1 MLLLGAC
8 DEQADRRGF
17 VMAIVEPLPE
27 TVERELRKLAGQNG
41 ETKLAVSTD
50 IDGFGQF
57 GERWLIA
64 TKDTAYVFV
73 NDADKAEL
81 LHEVPLKDIED
92 VNAEFLVGS
101 GVLEVGVGGKVIDL
115 LHYTHSLAKRFSKVA
130 RALEHLSKDE
140 EIPDSDDDDDKR
152 CEKCGRLLP
161 EGSKVCPACVN
172 KAQVLKRLL
181 LLTRPYW
188 RQLGFIAV
196 LMLAAAVIGL
206 IGPYLNKPFWDNLFT
221 LGKKVNFPYV
231 VRVPGQS
238 RPVDIL
244 VTLVLLYAGIWIVS
258 WRISMTQGRRA
269 AWITGR
275 LTLDIRVQLYQ
286 TLQRLSLSYF
296 DKRQVGSIMSR
307 VTQDTS
313 ALNSF
318 MNQMLQYYLVSTLQ
332 IVGAVVMMIVL
343 SPKLM
348 LWALIPS
355 PLIAL
360 LSLRFFGRLKR
371 QWHRYYHMWSR
382 VAAVLHDSL
391 AGIRVIRAFAQ
402 EDQEIDRFNQRV
414 NAVYTADAQ
423 VAAASNTF
431 WPTIGLLNSFS
442 TAIIWMVGGMQ
453 VLRGEISGGTL
464 FAFLQYYGMFTANF
478 QTICRSTDF
487 LSNSLTA
494 TERIF
499 EVLDQE
505 IEIDDVEHPVR
516 MPDMKGDIE
525 FRHVNFGYEPI
536 NPVLK
541 DVCIHIEPGE
551 MIGLVGHSGAGKTTL
566 INVISRFYDVTEGEI
581 LIDGV
586 NVRNIAM
593 NDLRS
598 QIGVV
603 LQDPFLF
610 NGTIIDNI
618 AYAKR
623 DSSREE
629 VIRAAKAANAHE
641 FIMKLPDGYDSQVG
655 ERGGRLSGGERQ
667 RVSIARAILCDP
679 RILILDEAT
688 SSIDTQAE
696 SQIQQALSRL
706 VKNRT
711 TLAIAHRL
719 STLRQANRLIVLE
732 EGKIAEMGTHDE
744 LMEKMGV
751 YRRLVDIQQ
760 ELSKITAVDG

>member
-1 MLLLGAC
+1 
-8 DEQADRRGF
+8 
-17 VMAIVEPLPE
+17 MAIVEPLPE
-27 TVERELRKLAGQNG
+27 IVESELRKTAGKDG

-50 IDGFGQF
+50 IDGSGRF

-64 TKDTAYVFV
+64 TEDTVYVFV
-73 NDADKAEL
+73 RDKEQVQL
-81 LHEVPLKDIED
+81 LHQVPLKDIQT

-101 GVLEVGVGGKVIDL
+101 GVLEIGVGGKVIDL

-140 EIPDSDDDDDKR
+140 EIPEAADDDDKR

-181 LLTRPYW
+181 VLTKPYW
-188 RQLGFIAV
+188 GKLGRNAL
-196 LMLAAAVIGL
+196 LMLTGTSMALVA
-206 IGPYLNKPFWDNLFT
+206 PYLWRPFLDNLAGHGIH
-221 LGKKVNFPYV
+221 LPYTV
-231 VRVPGQS
+231 QIANQPRLSV
-238 RPVDIL
+238 L
-244 VTLVLLYAGIWIVS
+244 VTIVLAYLVIWVVS
-258 WRISMTQGRRA
+258 WRIQMTQGRQA
-269 AWITGR
+269 AWLAGR
-275 LTLDIRVQLYQ
+275 LTLDIRVALYQ
-286 TLQRLSLSYF
+286 ALQRLSLSYF

-313 ALNSF
+313 ALNNF
-318 MNQMLQYYLVSTLQ
+318 MNQLLQYYLASTLQ
-332 IVGAVVMMIVL
+332 IIGALVMMVVL

-360 LSLRFFGRLKR
+360 LSLKFFGRLKR

-402 EDQEIDRFNQRV
+402 EDQEIARFNQRV

-423 VAAASNTF
+423 VAAASAGF
-431 WPTIGLLNSFS
+431 WPTVGLLNNLS
-442 TAIIWMVGGMQ
+442 TAIIWMVGGME
-453 VLRGEISGGTL
+453 VLRGVAHGGITPGTL
-464 FAFLQYYGMFTANF
+464 LAFLQYYAMFTGNF

-505 IEIDDVEHPVR
+505 IEVGDVENPVR
-516 MPDMKGDIE
+516 MPEMKGEIE

-566 INVISRFYDVTEGEI
+566 INVISRFYDVTDGEI

-586 NVRNIAM
+586 DVRKIAM

-641 FIMKLPDGYDSQVG
+641 FVMKLPDGYDSQVG

-667 RVSIARAILCDP
+667 RISIARAILCDP

-696 SQIQQALSRL
+696 SQIQQALARL
-706 VKNRT
+706 VKDRT

-732 EGKIAEMGTHDE
+732 EGRIAEMGTHDE

>member
-1 MLLLGAC
+1 
-8 DEQADRRGF
+8 
-17 VMAIVEPLPE
+17 MAIVEPLPE
-27 TVERELRKLAGQNG
+27 TVQTELHRVAGQDG

-50 IDGFGQF
+50 IDGSGKF

-64 TKDTAYVFV
+64 TKDTAYVFL
-73 NDADKAEL
+73 NDEGKAEL
-81 LHEVPLKDIED
+81 LHQVPLKDIHE

-101 GVLEVGVGGKVIDL
+101 GVLEVGVNGKVIDL
-115 LHYTHSLAKRFSKVA
+115 LHYTHTYASRFSKVA
-130 RALEHLSKDE
+130 RALEHLSKEE
-140 EIPDSDDDDDKR
+140 EIPPAKDDENRR
-152 CEKCGRLLP
+152 CESCGRFLP
-161 EGSKVCPACVN
+161 EGTKVCPACIN
-172 KAQVLKRLL
+172 KAEVLKRLL

-188 RQLGFIAV
+188 GQLGGIALLMV
-196 LMLAAAVIGL
+196 LATGIS
-206 IGPYLNKPFWDNLFT
+206 IIIPYLNKPFWDNLF
-221 LGKKVNFPYV
+221 GRHVRFPYIV
-231 VRVPGQS
+231 AVPGQS
-238 RPVDIL
+238 RSVSLLI
-244 VTLVLLYAGIWIVS
+244 TIVLTYFGIWLIS
-258 WRISMTQGRRA
+258 WRMAMTQGRRA
-269 AWITGR
+269 AWISGR

-313 ALNSF
+313 ALNNF
-318 MNQMLQYYLVSTLQ
+318 MNQLLQYYVVSTLQ
-332 IVGAVVMMIVL
+332 IISSVVMMAVL

-360 LSLRFFGRLKR
+360 LSMKFFNRLKR
-371 QWHRYYHMWSR
+371 QYHRYWHMWSR
-382 VAAVLHDSL
+382 IGAVLHDAL
-391 AGIRVIRAFAQ
+391 AGIRVIRAFAR
-402 EDQEIDRFNQRV
+402 EDQEIVRFNQRV
-414 NAVYTADAQ
+414 NAFYTADAQ
-423 VAAASNTF
+423 VAAASATF
-431 WPTIGLLNSFS
+431 WPTMGLLNNLS
-442 TAIIWMVGGMQ
+442 TAIIWLVGGIF
-453 VLRGEISGGTL
+453 VLRDHSSPGTL
-464 FAFLQYYGMFTANF
+464 MAFLGFNAMFAGNF

-505 IEIDDVEHPVR
+505 IEVADVSDPVR
-516 MPDMKGDIE
+516 MPDMKGEIE
-525 FRHVNFGYEPI
+525 FRNVNFGYEPI

-541 DVCIHIEPGE
+541 DISVHIQPGE
-551 MIGLVGHSGAGKTTL
+551 MIGLVGHSGAGKTTFINL
-566 INVISRFYDVTEGEI
+566 ICRFYDVSEGEI

-586 NVRNIAM
+586 DVRKIAM
-593 NDLRS
+593 NDIRS

-610 NGTIIDNI
+610 NGTIMDNI
-618 AYAKR
+618 AYAR
-623 DSSREE
+623 TDASREE

-679 RILILDEAT
+679 KILILDEAT

-706 VKNRT
+706 VKGRT

-719 STLRQANRLIVLE
+719 STLRQANRLVVLE
-732 EGKIAEMGTHDE
+732 EGRIAEMGSHDE
-744 LMEKMGV
+744 LMEKHGV
-751 YRRLVDIQQ
+751 FRRLVDIQE
-760 ELSKITAVDG
+760 ELSKIKAVDG

>member
-1 MLLLGAC
+1 
-8 DEQADRRGF
+8 
-17 VMAIVEPLPE
+17 MAIVEPLPE
-27 TVERELRKLAGQNG
+27 TVEHELRKLAGQYG

-50 IDGFGQF
+50 IDGCGKF

-64 TKDTAYVFV
+64 TNDTAYVFL
-73 NDADKAEL
+73 NDKNSDKAQL
-81 LHEVPLKDIED
+81 LHQVPLKDIED

-101 GVLEVGVGGKVIDL
+101 GVLEIGVGGKVIDL
-115 LHYTHSLAKRFSKVA
+115 LHYTHSLAKRFTKVA

-140 EIPDSDDDDDKR
+140 EIPESDEDDNRR
-152 CEKCGRLLP
+152 CEKCGRFLL
-161 EGSKVCPACVN
+161 EGTKVCPACIN
-172 KAQVLKRLL
+172 KTEVLKRLL
-181 LLTRPYW
+181 GLTRPYW
-188 RQLGFIAV
+188 RKLAGNAT
-196 LMLAAAVIGL
+196 LMLIATAMGL
-206 IGPYLNKPFWDNLFT
+206 VVPSLWKPFVDNLARHKVHLPFT
-221 LGKKVNFPYV
+221 VPIAGQPRLSALVTIVLAYV
-231 VRVPGQS
+231 V
-238 RPVDIL
+238 
-244 VTLVLLYAGIWIVS
+244 IWILS
-258 WRISMTQGRRA
+258 WRIQMTQGRQA
-269 AWITGR
+269 AWLSGR

-286 TLQRLSLSYF
+286 ALQRLSLSYF

-318 MNQMLQYYLVSTLQ
+318 MNQLLQYYVASALQ
-332 IVGAVVMMIVL
+332 IIGAIVWMVYF

-360 LSLRFFGRLKR
+360 LSLKFFNRLKK

-391 AGIRVIRAFAQ
+391 AGIRVVRAFAQ
-402 EDQEIDRFNQRV
+402 EDQEMVRFNNRV

-423 VAAASNTF
+423 VATASATF
-431 WPTIGLLNSFS
+431 WPSVTLLNSLS
-442 TAIIWMVGGMQ
+442 TAIIWTVGGIQ
-453 VLRGEISGGTL
+453 ALRGDITLGTL
-464 FAFLQYYGMFTANF
+464 LAFLQYYGMFSANF
-478 QTICRSTDF
+478 QTICRSSDF

-505 IEIDDVEHPVR
+505 VEIDDVAEPVR
-516 MPDMKGDIE
+516 MPHMKGDIE

-541 DVCIHIEPGE
+541 DVCVHIEPGE
-551 MIGLVGHSGAGKTTL
+551 MIGLVGHSGAGKTTF

-586 NVRNIAM
+586 DVRNISM

-696 SQIQQALSRL
+696 SQIQQALARL
-706 VKNRT
+706 VKDRT

-732 EGKIAEMGTHDE
+732 DGKIAEMGTHDE

>member
-1 MLLLGAC
+1 
-8 DEQADRRGF
+8 
-17 VMAIVEPLPE
+17 MAIVEPLPE
-27 TVERELRKLAGQNG
+27 NVETELRRIGGQDG

-50 IDGFGQF
+50 IDGFGKF
-57 GERWLIA
+57 GERWLVA
-64 TKDTAYVFV
+64 TSDTAYVFL
-73 NDADKAEL
+73 NDSDKAQL
-81 LHEVPLKDIED
+81 LHQVPLKDIDE

-101 GVLEVGVGGKVIDL
+101 GVLEISVGGKVVDL
-115 LHYTHSLAKRFSKVA
+115 LHYTHTLAKRFTKVA
-130 RALEHLSKDE
+130 RILEHLSKDE
-140 EIPDSDDDDDKR
+140 EIPATDEEDDKR

-172 KAQVLKRLL
+172 KAEVLKRLL
-181 LLTRPYW
+181 VLTRPYW
-188 RQLGFIAV
+188 GKLGRNAL
-196 LMLAAAVIGL
+196 LMLTGTAMALVA
-206 IGPYLNKPFWDNLFT
+206 PYLWRPFLDNLAGQKIHLPYT
-221 LGKKVNFPYV
+221 VNIASQPRLSVLATIVLAY
-231 VRVPGQS
+231 
-238 RPVDIL
+238 L
-244 VTLVLLYAGIWIVS
+244 VIWVLS
-258 WRISMTQGRRA
+258 WRIQMTQGRQA
-269 AWITGR
+269 AWLAGR
-275 LTLDIRVQLYQ
+275 LTLDIRVALYQ
-286 TLQRLSLSYF
+286 ALQRLSLSYF

-313 ALNSF
+313 ALNNF
-318 MNQMLQYYLVSTLQ
+318 MNQLLQYYLASTLQ
-332 IVGAVVMMIVL
+332 IIGAVVMMVFL

-360 LSLRFFGRLKR
+360 LSLKFFGRLKR

-402 EDQEIDRFNQRV
+402 EDQEIARFNQRV

-423 VAAASNTF
+423 VAAASAGF
-431 WPTIGLLNSFS
+431 WPTVGLLNNLS
-442 TAIIWMVGGMQ
+442 TAIIWMVGGIQ
-453 VLRGEISGGTL
+453 VLRGEAHGGITPGTL
-464 FAFLQYYGMFTANF
+464 LAFLQYYAMFTGNF

-505 IEIDDVEHPVR
+505 IEVGDVENPVR
-516 MPDMKGDIE
+516 MPEMKGEIE

-541 DVCIHIEPGE
+541 DICVHIEPGE
-551 MIGLVGHSGAGKTTL
+551 MIGLVGHSGAGKTTF

-586 NVRNIAM
+586 DVRRIAM

-679 RILILDEAT
+679 KILILDEAT

-696 SQIQQALSRL
+696 SQIQQALTRL

-719 STLRQANRLIVLE
+719 STLRQANRLVVLE

>member
-1 MLLLGAC
+1 
-8 DEQADRRGF
+8 
-17 VMAIVEPLPE
+17 MAIVEPLPE
-27 TVERELRKLAGQNG
+27 IVESELRKTAGDNG

-50 IDGFGQF
+50 IGGSGKF

-64 TKDTAYVFV
+64 TEDTVYVFV
-73 NDADKAEL
+73 CDKDQVKL
-81 LHEVPLKDIED
+81 LHQVPLKDIQT

-101 GVLEVGVGGKVIDL
+101 GVLEVGVNGKTVDL
-115 LHYTHSLAKRFSKVA
+115 LHYTHSLAKRFTKVA
-130 RALEHLSKDE
+130 RALEHLSRNE
-140 EIPDSDDDDDKR
+140 EIPATNDEEDRR
-152 CEKCGRLLP
+152 CEKCGRFLP
-161 EGSKVCPACVN
+161 EGTKVCPACIN
-172 KAQVLKRLL
+172 KAEVLKRLL

-188 RQLGFIAV
+188 KKLGGNAI
-196 LMLAAAVIGL
+196 LMLIGTAIGL
-206 IGPYLNKPFWDNLFT
+206 AVQSLWKPFVDNLGPHHVH
-221 LGKKVNFPYV
+221 LRANLHLA
-231 VRVPGQS
+231 GQPRLS
-238 RPVDIL
+238 NLLTI
-244 VTLVLLYAGIWIVS
+244 VLAYIVMWVLS
-258 WRISMTQGRRA
+258 WRIQMTQGRQA
-269 AWITGR
+269 AWLAGR

-296 DKRQVGSIMSR
+296 DKRQVGSVMSR

-313 ALNSF
+313 ALNNF
-318 MNQMLQYYLVSTLQ
+318 MNQLLQYYLASTLQ
-332 IVGAVVMMIVL
+332 ILGAIGWMVYF

-355 PLIAL
+355 PIIAL
-360 LSLRFFGRLKR
+360 LSLKFFNRLKK
-371 QWHRYYHMWSR
+371 QWHRYWHMWSR
-382 VAAVLHDSL
+382 VGAVLHDSL
-391 AGIRVIRAFAQ
+391 AGIRVVRAFAQ
-402 EDQEIDRFNQRV
+402 EDQEIVRFNKRV

-423 VAAASNTF
+423 VATASATF
-431 WPTIGLLNSFS
+431 WPSVTLLNSLS
-442 TAIIWMVGGMQ
+442 AAIIWTVGGMQ
-453 VLRGEISGGTL
+453 VLHGQITLGTL
-464 FAFLQYYGMFTANF
+464 LAFLGFYGTFSANF
-478 QTICRSTDF
+478 QTICRSSDF

-505 IEIDDVEHPVR
+505 VEIDDVDQPVR
-516 MPDMKGDIE
+516 MPHMKGEIE
-525 FRHVNFGYEPI
+525 FRNVNFGYEAI

-541 DVCIHIEPGE
+541 DINVHIEPGE
-551 MIGLVGHSGAGKTTL
+551 MIGLVGHSGAGKTTF
-566 INVISRFYDVTEGEI
+566 INVISRFYDVSEGQI

-586 NVRNIAM
+586 DVRKISM

-610 NGTIIDNI
+610 NGTIMDNV
-618 AYAKR
+618 AYARR
-623 DSSREE
+623 DATREE

-667 RVSIARAILCDP
+667 RISIARAILCDP

-696 SQIQQALSRL
+696 SQIQQALARL
-706 VKNRT
+706 VKDRT

-732 EGKIAEMGTHDE
+732 DGKIAEMGTHDE
-744 LMEKMGV
+744 LTEKMGV

-760 ELSKITAVDG
+760 ELSKIQAVDG

>member
-1 MLLLGAC
+1 
-8 DEQADRRGF
+8 
-17 VMAIVEPLPE
+17 MAIVEPLPE
-27 TVERELRKLAGQNG
+27 TIQAELHKIAGQDG

-50 IDGFGQF
+50 IDGAGKF

-64 TKDTAYVFV
+64 TKDTAYVFL
-73 NDADKAEL
+73 NDKGKAEL
-81 LHEVPLKDIED
+81 LHEVSLKDIEE

-101 GVLEVGVGGKVIDL
+101 GVLEVGVHGKVIDL
-115 LHYTHSLAKRFSKVA
+115 LHYTHTLAGRFTKVA

-140 EIPDSDDDDDKR
+140 EIPRIDEEEDRR
-152 CEKCGRLLP
+152 CETCGRFLR
-161 EGSKVCPACVN
+161 EGTKVCPACLN
-172 KAQVLKRLL
+172 KAEVLKRLL

-188 RQLGFIAV
+188 RRLAGIAV
-196 LMLAAAVIGL
+196 LMVVATGISL
-206 IGPYLNKPFWDNLFT
+206 ISPYLNKPFWDNLF
-221 LGKKVNFPYV
+221 GREVQFPYLL
-231 VRVPGQS
+231 RIHGQPRS
-238 RPVDIL
+238 VDVL
-244 VTLVLLYAGIWIVS
+244 VTIVLTYLGIWILS

-269 AWITGR
+269 AWLGSR

-313 ALNSF
+313 ALNNF
-318 MNQMLQYYLVSTLQ
+318 MNQLLQYYVVSSMQ
-332 IVGAVVMMIVL
+332 IIGSIAMMAVL

-348 LWALIPS
+348 IWVLVPS
-355 PLIAL
+355 PIVAL
-360 LSLRFFGRLKR
+360 MTIKFFGRLKR
-371 QWHRYYHMWSR
+371 QYHRYWHMWSR
-382 VAAVLHDSL
+382 VGSVLHDTL

-402 EDQEIDRFNQRV
+402 EDQEIVRFNQRV
-414 NAVYTADAQ
+414 NAVYNADAQ

-431 WPTIGLLNSFS
+431 WPTIGLLNQVS
-442 TAIIWMVGGMQ
+442 TAIIWLAGGIL
-453 VLRGEISGGTL
+453 VLREHSSPGTL
-464 FAFLQYYGMFTANF
+464 MAFLGFNAMFYSNF

-505 IEIDDVEHPVR
+505 VEIADLPDPVR
-516 MPDMKGDIE
+516 VPDMKGEIE

-541 DVCIHIEPGE
+541 DVSVRIEPGE
-551 MIGLVGHSGAGKTTL
+551 MIGLVGHSGAGKTTFINL
-566 INVISRFYDVTEGEI
+566 ICRFYDVIEGEV

-586 NVRNIAM
+586 DVRQIAM

-618 AYAKR
+618 AYAR
-623 DSSREE
+623 GNASREE

-679 RILILDEAT
+679 KILILDEAT

-696 SQIQQALSRL
+696 SQIQQALARL

-719 STLRQANRLIVLE
+719 STLRQANRLVVLE
-732 EGKIAEMGTHDE
+732 EGRIAEMGSHDE
-744 LMEKMGV
+744 LMEKHGV
-751 YRRLVDIQQ
+751 FRRLVDIQE
-760 ELSKITAVDG
+760 ELSKIKAVDG

>member
-1 MLLLGAC
+1 
-8 DEQADRRGF
+8 
-17 VMAIVEPLPE
+17 MAIVEPLPE
-27 TVERELRKLAGQNG
+27 IVESALRRTAGKNG

-50 IDGFGQF
+50 IDGSGKF

-64 TKDTAYVFV
+64 TGDTLYVFV
-73 NDADKAEL
+73 REDDRANL
-81 LHEVPLKDIED
+81 LHQVPLHDIQT

-101 GVLEVGVGGKVIDL
+101 GVLEVGVDGKTIDL
-115 LHYTHSLAKRFSKVA
+115 LHYTHTFAKRFSKVA
-130 RALEHLSKDE
+130 KALEHMSKDE
-140 EIPDSDDDDDKR
+140 DVPDAEVDDQRR
-152 CEKCGRLLP
+152 CESCGRFLP
-161 EGSKVCPACVN
+161 EGTKVCPACLN

-188 RQLGFIAV
+188 LRLSGVAV
-196 LMLAAAVIGL
+196 LMILSTVIGL
-206 IGPYLNKPFWDNLFT
+206 LGPYLSKPFWNNLSGHT
-221 LGKKVNFPYV
+221 VRFPYILHI
-231 VRVPGQS
+231 PGQS
-238 RPVDIL
+238 KSINTL
-244 VTLVLLYAGIWIVS
+244 VTIVLTYLAVWAIS
-258 WRISMTQGRRA
+258 WAVHMTQGRLS
-269 AWITGR
+269 AWLAGL

-286 TLQRLSLSYF
+286 SLQRLSLSYF

-318 MNQMLQYYLVSTLQ
+318 MNQMLQHYLVSTLQ
-332 IVGAVVMMIVL
+332 IVGSIVFMISL

-355 PLIAL
+355 PVIAL
-360 LSLRFFGRLKR
+360 LSVRFFNRLKKR
-371 QWHRYYHMWSR
+371 WHRYWHMWSR
-382 VAAVLHDSL
+382 VGAVLHDSL
-391 AGIRVIRAFAQ
+391 AGVRVVRAFAQ
-402 EDQEIDRFNQRV
+402 EDQEMERFNKRV

-423 VAAASNTF
+423 VASASATF
-431 WPTIGLLNSFS
+431 WPTIGLMNNIS
-442 TAIIWMVGGMQ
+442 TGIIWLVGGLL
-453 VLRGEISGGTL
+453 VLHEHSDPGTL
-464 FAFLQYYGMFTANF
+464 MAFLGYNAMFSGNF

-505 IEIDDVEHPVR
+505 VEVADIEQPMRI
-516 MPDMKGDIE
+516 PDMRGEIE

-541 DVCIHIEPGE
+541 DVCVHIKPGE
-551 MIGLVGHSGAGKTTL
+551 MIGLVGHSGAGKTTFINL
-566 INVISRFYDVTEGEI
+566 ICRFYDVTEGEI
-581 LIDGV
+581 LVDGV
-586 NVRNIAM
+586 DVRRIAM
-593 NDLRS
+593 RDIRS

-610 NGTIIDNI
+610 NGTIMDNI
-618 AYAKR
+618 AYAR
-623 DSSREE
+623 HNATREE

-641 FIMKLPDGYDSQVG
+641 FIMRLPDGYDHQVG

-688 SSIDTQAE
+688 SSVDTQAE
-696 SQIQQALSRL
+696 SQIQQALARL

-732 EGKIAEMGTHDE
+732 EGRVAEMGTHDE
-744 LMEKMGV
+744 LMEKTGV

-760 ELSKITAVDG
+760 ELSKIRAVDG

>member
-1 MLLLGAC
+1 
-8 DEQADRRGF
+8 
-17 VMAIVEPLPE
+17 MAIVEPLPE
-27 TVERELRKLAGQNG
+27 TVQTELRRVAGQDG

-50 IDGFGQF
+50 IDGFGRF
-57 GERWLIA
+57 GERWLVA
-64 TKDTAYVFV
+64 TDDTAYVFL
-73 NDADKAEL
+73 NDQETDKAQL
-81 LHEVPLKDIED
+81 LHEVPLKDIES

-101 GVLEVGVGGKVIDL
+101 GVLEIGVGGKVVDL
-115 LHYTHSLAKRFSKVA
+115 LHYTHTLAKRFTKVA
-130 RALEHLSKDE
+130 RALEHLSKEE
-140 EIPDSDDDDDKR
+140 EIPDADVDDDRR
-152 CEKCGRLLP
+152 CESCGRFLP
-161 EGSKVCPACVN
+161 EGTKVCPACIN

-188 RQLGFIAV
+188 LRLSGVSA
-196 LMLAAAVIGL
+196 LMILATVIGL
-206 IGPYLNKPFWDNLFT
+206 LGPYLSKPFWNNLS
-221 LGKKVNFPYV
+221 GHSVRFPCV
-231 VRVPGQS
+231 LHIPGQPHNVS
-238 RPVDIL
+238 MLI
-244 VTLVLLYAGIWIVS
+244 TIVLTYLGVWLVS
-258 WRISMTQGRRA
+258 WGISMSQGRLSSWLA
-269 AWITGR
+269 GL

-286 TLQRLSLSYF
+286 SLQRLSLSYF

-318 MNQMLQYYLVSTLQ
+318 MNQVLQYYLVSTLQ
-332 IVGAVVMMIVL
+332 MIGAILFMISL

-355 PLIAL
+355 PIIAL
-360 LSLRFFGRLKR
+360 LSVKFFTRLKK
-371 QWHRYYHMWSR
+371 QWHRYWHMWSR
-382 VAAVLHDSL
+382 VGAVLHDSL
-391 AGIRVIRAFAQ
+391 AGVRVVRAFAQ
-402 EDQEIDRFNQRV
+402 EDQEMDRFNKRV

-423 VAAASNTF
+423 VASASATF
-431 WPTIGLLNSFS
+431 WPTIGLMNNIS
-442 TAIIWMVGGMQ
+442 TGIIWLVGGIL
-453 VLRGEISGGTL
+453 VLHRHSDPGTL
-464 FAFLQYYGMFTANF
+464 MAFLGYNAMFSGNF

-505 IEIDDVEHPVR
+505 IEVGDVEKPVR
-516 MPDMKGDIE
+516 MPSMKGEIE
-525 FRHVNFGYEPI
+525 FRNVNFGYEAI

-541 DVCIHIEPGE
+541 DVNIHIKPGE
-551 MIGLVGHSGAGKTTL
+551 MIGLVGHSGAGKTTFINL
-566 INVISRFYDVTEGEI
+566 ICRFYDVTEGEI
-581 LIDGV
+581 LIDGTD
-586 NVRNIAM
+586 VRKISM
-593 NDLRS
+593 RDIRS

-610 NGTIIDNI
+610 NGTIMDNI
-618 AYAKR
+618 SYAKR
-623 DSSREE
+623 DASRED

-696 SQIQQALSRL
+696 SQIQQALARL
-706 VKNRT
+706 VKDRT

-719 STLRQANRLIVLE
+719 STLRQANRLVVLE
-732 EGKIAEMGTHDE
+732 DGKIAEMGTHDE
-744 LMEKMGV
+744 LMEKTGV

>member
-1 MLLLGAC
+1 
-8 DEQADRRGF
+8 
-17 VMAIVEPLPE
+17 MAIVEPLPE
-27 TVERELRKLAGQNG
+27 TVENALRKLAGGNG
-41 ETKLAVSTD
+41 EPKLAVSTD
-50 IDGFGQF
+50 IDGSGKF

-64 TKDTAYVFV
+64 TDDKAYVFL
-73 NDADKAEL
+73 NDQGNAQL
-81 LHEVPLKDIED
+81 LHEVPLRDIEN

-101 GVLEVGVGGKVIDL
+101 GVLEVGVGGKVVDL
-115 LHYTHSLAKRFSKVA
+115 LHYTHSLAARFTKVA

-140 EIPDSDDDDDKR
+140 EIPEGDDDDDKR

-161 EGSKVCPACVN
+161 DGSKVCPACVN
-172 KAQVLKRLL
+172 KAEVLKRLL

-188 RQLGFIAV
+188 RQLGFISV
-196 LMLAAAVIGL
+196 LMVASAVIGL
-206 IGPYLNKPFWDNLFT
+206 VGPYLNKPFWDNLFSA
-221 LGKKVNFPYV
+221 GKKAHFPFV
-231 VRVPGQS
+231 IHFPGQQYA
-238 RPVDIL
+238 VNALI
-244 VTLVLLYAGIWIVS
+244 TIVLLYVGIWVVS
-258 WRISMTQGRRA
+258 WRISMTQGRRT

-313 ALNSF
+313 ALNNF
-318 MNQMLQYYLVSTLQ
+318 MNQLLQYYLVSTLQ
-332 IVGAVVMMIVL
+332 IVGAVVMMFVL

-348 LWALIPS
+348 LWALAPS

-360 LSLRFFGRLKR
+360 LSLKFFTRLKK
-371 QWHRYYHMWSR
+371 QWHRYWHMWSR
-382 VAAVLHDSL
+382 VGAVLHDSL

-402 EDQEIDRFNQRV
+402 EDQEIIRFNQRV

-431 WPTIGLLNSFS
+431 WPTIGLLNNLS
-442 TAIIWMVGGMQ
+442 TAIIWMMGGLQ
-453 VLRGEISGGTL
+453 VLSGEISGGTL
-464 FAFLQYYGMFTANF
+464 FAFLQYYGLFSGNF

-505 IEIDDVEHPVR
+505 IEVGDVAVPVR
-516 MPDMKGDIE
+516 MPHMRGEIE
-525 FRHVNFGYEPI
+525 FRHVNFGYEAI

-541 DVCIHIEPGE
+541 DVCVHIAPGE
-551 MIGLVGHSGAGKTTL
+551 MIGLVGHSGAGKTTF

-586 NVRNIAM
+586 NVRKLSM

-610 NGTIIDNI
+610 NGTIMDNI

-623 DSSREE
+623 DADREA

-696 SQIQQALSRL
+696 SQIQQALARL
-706 VKNRT
+706 VKDRT

-732 EGKIAEMGTHDE
+732 DGKIAEMGTHDE

>member
-1 MLLLGAC
+1 
-8 DEQADRRGF
+8 
-17 VMAIVEPLPE
+17 MAIVEPLPDS
-27 TVERELRKLAGQNG
+27 VKRELGKLAGQNG

-50 IDGFGQF
+50 IDGSGKF

-64 TKDTAYVFV
+64 NGDTLYVFL
-73 NDADKAEL
+73 NDNGKAEI
-81 LHEVPLKDIED
+81 LHQLPLHAIEN

-101 GVLEVGVGGKVIDL
+101 GVLEVGVGGKVVDL
-115 LHYTHSLAKRFSKVA
+115 LHYTHTYAARFGKVA
-130 RALEHLSKDE
+130 RALEHLSKNEVIPPTEDE
-140 EIPDSDDDDDKR
+140 ANRR
-152 CEKCGRLLP
+152 CENCGRFLP
-161 EGSKVCPACVN
+161 EGTKVCPACLN
-172 KAQVLKRLL
+172 KTAVMKRLL
-181 LLTRPYW
+181 GLTKPYW
-188 RQLGFIAV
+188 GKLTGNAILMLLGTAMGLAAPWLWKPFVDNFGPKHVHLPVSLNIPGQPRLSALITIVLAYV
-196 LMLAAAVIGL
+196 LMWVI
-206 IGPYLNKPFWDNLFT
+206 
-221 LGKKVNFPYV
+221 
-231 VRVPGQS
+231 
-238 RPVDIL
+238 
-244 VTLVLLYAGIWIVS
+244 S
-258 WRISMTQGRRA
+258 WRMQMIQGRQA
-269 AWITGR
+269 AWLSGR
-275 LTLDIRVQLYQ
+275 LTLDIRVALYQ
-286 TLQRLSLSYF
+286 ALQRLSLSYF

-307 VTQDTS
+307 ITQDTS

-318 MNQMLQYYLVSTLQ
+318 MNQLLSYYLASTIQ
-332 IVGAVVMMIVL
+332 IVGGITLMLFL

-360 LSLRFFGRLKR
+360 LSVKFFTRLKR
-371 QWHRYYHMWSR
+371 QWHKYWHTWSR
-382 VAAVLHDSL
+382 VGAVLHDAL
-391 AGIRVIRAFAQ
+391 AGIRVIRAFAR
-402 EDQEIDRFNQRV
+402 EEQEIERFNQRV
-414 NAVYTADAQ
+414 NAVYTADTQ
-423 VAAASNTF
+423 VAAASATF
-431 WPTIGLLNSFS
+431 WPSITLLNSLS
-442 TAIIWMVGGMQ
+442 TAIIWTIGGIQ
-453 VLRGEISGGTL
+453 VLHGNITLGTL
-464 FAFLQYYGMFTANF
+464 LTFLQYYAMFSGNF
-478 QTICRSTDF
+478 QTICRSSDF

-505 IEIDDVEHPVR
+505 VEVADVAKPKR

-541 DVCIHIEPGE
+541 DICLHIKPGE
-551 MIGLVGHSGAGKTTL
+551 MVGLVGHSGAGKTTL
-566 INVISRFYDVTEGEI
+566 INLICRFYDVSDGAI
-581 LIDGV
+581 LIDGED
-586 NVRNIAM
+586 VRDIAM
-593 NDLRS
+593 QDLRS

-618 AYAKR
+618 AYSRTDA
-623 DSSREE
+623 SREE

-679 RILILDEAT
+679 KILILDEAT

-732 EGKIAEMGTHDE
+732 DGKIAEIGTHDE

-751 YRRLVDIQQ
+751 YRRLVDIQR
-760 ELSKITAVDG
+760 ELSEITAVNG

>member
-1 MLLLGAC
+1 
-8 DEQADRRGF
+8 
-17 VMAIVEPLPE
+17 MAIVEPLPQS
-27 TVERELRKLAGQNG
+27 VEHELRKLAGQYG

-50 IDGFGQF
+50 IDGCGKF

-64 TKDTAYVFV
+64 TKDTAYVFL
-73 NDADKAEL
+73 NDKDNVQL

-115 LHYTHSLAKRFSKVA
+115 LHYTHSLAKRYTKVA

-140 EIPDSDDDDDKR
+140 EIPDADTDDDKR
-152 CEKCGRLLP
+152 CDKCGRLLP
-161 EGSKVCPACVN
+161 DGSKVCPACVN
-172 KAQVLKRLL
+172 KAEVLKRLL
-181 LLTRPYW
+181 FLTRPYW
-188 RQLGFIAV
+188 RQLSFIAV
-196 LMLAAAVIGL
+196 LMVAAAVIGL
-206 IGPYLNKPFWDNLFT
+206 VGPYLNKPFWDNLFSA
-221 LGKKVNFPYV
+221 GKIAHFPYV
-231 VRVPGQS
+231 IPFPGQNHA
-238 RPVDIL
+238 VNTLITIVL
-244 VTLVLLYAGIWIVS
+244 VYIGIWLLS
-258 WRISMTQGRRA
+258 WRISMTQGRSA

-313 ALNSF
+313 ALNNF
-318 MNQMLQYYLVSTLQ
+318 MNQLLQYYLVSTLQ
-332 IVGAVVMMIVL
+332 IVGAVIMMFVL

-348 LWALIPS
+348 LWALLPS

-360 LSLRFFGRLKR
+360 LSLKFFGRLKK

-382 VAAVLHDSL
+382 VGAVLHDSL

-402 EDQEIDRFNQRV
+402 EDQEIVRFNQRV

-423 VAAASNTF
+423 VATASNTF
-431 WPTIGLLNSFS
+431 WPTIGLLNNLS
-442 TAIIWMVGGMQ
+442 TAIIWMVGGLQ
-453 VLRGEISGGTL
+453 VLSGEISGGTL
-464 FAFLQYYGMFTANF
+464 FAFLQYYGLFSGNF

-505 IEIDDVEHPVR
+505 IEVGDVSEPVR
-516 MPDMKGDIE
+516 MPHMKGEIE

-541 DVCIHIEPGE
+541 DISVHIEPGE
-551 MIGLVGHSGAGKTTL
+551 MIGLVGHSGAGKTTF
-566 INVISRFYDVTEGEI
+566 INVISRFYDVTEGQI

-586 NVRNIAM
+586 DVRNISM

-610 NGTIIDNI
+610 NGTIMDNI

-696 SQIQQALSRL
+696 SQIQQALARL
-706 VKNRT
+706 VKDRT

-732 EGKIAEMGTHDE
+732 DGKIAEMGTHDE

>member
-1 MLLLGAC
+1 
-8 DEQADRRGF
+8 
-17 VMAIVEPLPE
+17 MAIVEPLPE
-27 TVERELRKLAGQNG
+27 PVDNELHKLAGQSP
-41 ETKLAVSTD
+41 ELKLAVSTD
-50 IDGFGQF
+50 IDGNGHF

-64 TKDTAYVFV
+64 TGDTVYVFL
-73 NDADKAEL
+73 NDQGQAKL
-81 LHEVPLKDIED
+81 LHEVPVKEIES

-101 GVLEVGVGGKVIDL
+101 GVLEVEVGGKIVDL
-115 LHYTHSLAKRFSKVA
+115 LHYTQTYATRFSKVA
-130 RALEHLSKDE
+130 RALEHLSRGE
-140 EIPDSDDDDDKR
+140 AIPETDTEDNRR
-152 CEKCGRLLP
+152 CEHCGRLLP
-161 EGSKVCPACVN
+161 EGTKVCPACVN
-172 KAQVLKRLL
+172 KAEVLKRLL
-181 LLTRPYW
+181 QMTRPYW
-188 RQLGFIAV
+188 KQLAFIAFLMIATAV
-196 LMLAAAVIGL
+196 LGL
-206 IGPYLNKPFWDNLFT
+206 VGPYLNKPFWDNLFSR
-221 LGKKVNFPYV
+221 GKNAHFPFV
-231 VRVPGQS
+231 IPVPGQHHA
-238 RPVDIL
+238 VDIL
-244 VTLVLLYAGIWIVS
+244 VTIVLLYVGIWILS
-258 WRISMTQGRRA
+258 WRISMTQGRRT

-313 ALNSF
+313 ALNNF
-318 MNQMLQYYLVSTLQ
+318 MNQLLQYYLVSTLQ
-332 IVGAVVMMIVL
+332 IIGAIAMMIYL

-348 LWALIPS
+348 LWALLPS
-355 PLIAL
+355 PLIAI
-360 LSLRFFGRLKR
+360 LSLRFFNRLKK
-371 QWHRYYHMWSR
+371 QWHKYWHMWSR
-382 VAAVLHDSL
+382 VGAVLHDSL

-402 EDQEIDRFNQRV
+402 EDQEIVRFNQRV
-414 NAVYTADAQ
+414 NAVYTADAR

-431 WPTIGLLNSFS
+431 WPTIGLLNNLS
-442 TAIIWMVGGMQ
+442 TAIIWMVGGVE
-453 VLRGEISGGTL
+453 VLRGQISGGTL
-464 FAFLQYYGMFTANF
+464 FAFLQYYALFSGNF

-505 IEIDDVEHPVR
+505 IEVGDVPHPVR
-516 MPDMKGDIE
+516 MPAIKGDIE
-525 FRHVNFGYEPI
+525 FKHVDFGYEAI

-541 DVCIHIEPGE
+541 DVSVHIEAGE
-551 MIGLVGHSGAGKTTL
+551 MIGLVGHSGAGKTTF
-566 INVISRFYDVTEGEI
+566 INVISRFYDVTNGQI
-581 LIDGV
+581 FIDGV
-586 NVRNIAM
+586 DVREISLK
-593 NDLRS
+593 DLRS

-610 NGTIIDNI
+610 NGTIWENI
-618 AYAKR
+618 AYARR
-623 DSSREE
+623 DATREE

-641 FIMKLPDGYDSQVG
+641 FIMRLPDGYDSQVG

-696 SQIQQALSRL
+696 SQIQQALGRL
-706 VKNRT
+706 VKGRT
-711 TLAIAHRL
+711 TIAIAHRL
-719 STLRQANRLIVLE
+719 STLRQANRLVVLE
-732 EGKIAEMGTHDE
+732 EGRIAEMGTHDE

>member
-1 MLLLGAC
+1 
-8 DEQADRRGF
+8 
-17 VMAIVEPLPE
+17 MAIVEPLPE
-27 TVERELRKLAGQNG
+27 NVEQELRKLTGWNG
-41 ETKLAVSTD
+41 EAKLAVSTD
-50 IDGFGQF
+50 IDGSEKF

-64 TKDTAYVFV
+64 TDDTAYVFL
-73 NDADKAEL
+73 NDDGKARL
-81 LHEVPLKDIED
+81 LHEVPLSAIEN

-101 GVLEVGVGGKVIDL
+101 GVLEVGVGGKVVDL
-115 LHYTHSLAKRFSKVA
+115 LHYTHTYAARFSRVA
-130 RALEHLSKDE
+130 RALEHLSRNE
-140 EIPDSDDDDDKR
+140 EIPPTEDEFNRR
-152 CEKCGRLLP
+152 CENCGRFLP
-161 EGSKVCPACVN
+161 EGTKVCPACLN
-172 KAQVLKRLL
+172 KTAVMRRLL
-181 LLTRPYW
+181 GLTKPYW
-188 RQLGFIAV
+188 TKLAGNGLLMLLGTALGLVAPSLWKPFVDNLGEKGVHLPFMLPLSGTPKVNALFTIVLAYV
-196 LMLAAAVIGL
+196 LMWL
-206 IGPYLNKPFWDNLFT
+206 
-221 LGKKVNFPYV
+221 
-231 VRVPGQS
+231 
-238 RPVDIL
+238 
-244 VTLVLLYAGIWIVS
+244 VS
-258 WRISMTQGRRA
+258 WRIQMTQGRQA
-269 AWITGR
+269 AWLSGR
-275 LTLDIRVQLYQ
+275 LTLDIRVALYQ
-286 TLQRLSLSYF
+286 ALQRLSLSYF

-318 MNQMLQYYLVSTLQ
+318 MNQLLSYYLASTLQ
-332 IVGAVVMMIVL
+332 IMGAIAWMVFL

-360 LSLRFFGRLKR
+360 LSIKFFNRLKR
-371 QWHRYYHMWSR
+371 QWHRYWHMWSR
-382 VAAVLHDSL
+382 VGAVLHDAL
-391 AGIRVIRAFAQ
+391 AGIRVIRAFAR
-402 EDQEIDRFNQRV
+402 EDQEMERFNQRV
-414 NAVYTADAQ
+414 NAVYAADAQ
-423 VAAASNTF
+423 LATASATF
-431 WPTIGLLNSFS
+431 WPSISLLNSLS
-442 TAIIWMVGGMQ
+442 TAIIWTAGGLQ
-453 VLRGEISGGTL
+453 VLNGNITLGTL
-464 FAFLQYYGMFTANF
+464 LAFLQYYAMFSGNF
-478 QTICRSTDF
+478 QTICRSSDF

-505 IEIDDVEHPVR
+505 VEVADVAEPNN
-516 MPDMKGDIE
+516 MPDMKGEIE
-525 FRHVNFGYEPI
+525 FRNVNFGYEPI

-541 DVCIHIEPGE
+541 DVSLRIAPGE

-566 INVISRFYDVTEGEI
+566 INLICRFYDVIDGEI

-586 NVRNIAM
+586 DVRNIAM
-593 NDLRS
+593 RDLRS

-610 NGTIIDNI
+610 NGTIRDNI
-618 AYAKR
+618 AYSRMDA
-623 DSSREE
+623 SRED

-732 EGKIAEMGTHDE
+732 DGKIAEIGSHDE
-744 LMEKMGV
+744 LMGKMGV

-760 ELSKITAVDG
+760 ELSKIKAVNG

>member
-1 MLLLGAC
+1 
-8 DEQADRRGF
+8 
-17 VMAIVEPLPE
+17 MAIVEPLPE
-27 TVERELRKLAGQNG
+27 TVQAELRRVAGQDG

-50 IDGFGQF
+50 IDGSGKF

-64 TKDTAYVFV
+64 TKDTAYVFL
-73 NDADKAEL
+73 NDKGRAEL
-81 LHEVPLKDIED
+81 LHEVPLKDIEE

-115 LHYTHSLAKRFSKVA
+115 LHYTHTLAGRFTKVA

-140 EIPDSDDDDDKR
+140 EIPAIDEEEDRR
-152 CEKCGRLLP
+152 CPTCGRFLR
-161 EGSKVCPACVN
+161 EGSKVCPACLN
-172 KAQVLKRLL
+172 KAEVLKRLL

-188 RQLGFIAV
+188 RRLAGIAL
-196 LMLAAAVIGL
+196 LMILATGTSTVVQ
-206 IGPYLNKPFWDNLFT
+206 YLSKPFWNNLS
-221 LGKKVNFPYV
+221 GRAVHFPYLL
-231 VRVPGQS
+231 RLPGQS
-238 RPVDIL
+238 RSVDL
-244 VTLVLLYAGIWIVS
+244 VITIVLTYLGIYLVS

-269 AWITGR
+269 AWISGR

-313 ALNSF
+313 ALNNF
-318 MNQMLQYYLVSTLQ
+318 MNQLLQYYVVSTLQ
-332 IVGAVVMMIVL
+332 MISAIVMMAVL

-360 LSLRFFGRLKR
+360 LSIKFFNRLKR
-371 QWHRYYHMWSR
+371 QYHKYWHMWSR
-382 VAAVLHDSL
+382 VGAVLHDAL
-391 AGIRVIRAFAQ
+391 AGIRVIRAFAR
-402 EDQEIDRFNQRV
+402 EDEEIVRFTQRV
-414 NAVYTADAQ
+414 SAVYTADAQ
-423 VAAASNTF
+423 VAAASATF
-431 WPTIGLLNSFS
+431 WPTMGLLNNLS
-442 TAIIWMVGGMQ
+442 TAIIWLVGGVF
-453 VLRGEISGGTL
+453 VLRDHSDPGTL
-464 FAFLQYYGMFTANF
+464 MAFLGFSMMFSGNF

-505 IEIDDVEHPVR
+505 VEVADLPEPVR
-516 MPDMKGDIE
+516 MPDMKGDVE
-525 FRHVNFGYEPI
+525 FRNVNFGYEPI

-541 DVCIHIEPGE
+541 DVSVHIEPGE
-551 MIGLVGHSGAGKTTL
+551 MIGLVGHSGAGKTTFINL
-566 INVISRFYDVTEGEI
+566 ICRFYDVIEGEV

-586 NVRNIAM
+586 DVRKIAM

-610 NGTIIDNI
+610 NGTIMDNI
-618 AYAKR
+618 AYAR
-623 DSSREE
+623 TDATREE
-629 VIRAAKAANAHE
+629 VIRAAKAGNAHE

-679 RILILDEAT
+679 KILILDEAT

-696 SQIQQALSRL
+696 SQIQQALARL

-732 EGKIAEMGTHDE
+732 EGRIAEMGSHDE
-744 LMEKMGV
+744 LMEKHGV
-751 YRRLVDIQQ
+751 FRRLVDIQE
-760 ELSKITAVDG
+760 ELSKIKAVDG

>member
-1 MLLLGAC
+1 
-8 DEQADRRGF
+8 
-17 VMAIVEPLPE
+17 MAIVEPLPE
-27 TVERELRKLAGQNG
+27 TVQAELRRAAGQDG

-50 IDGFGQF
+50 IDGAGKF

-64 TKDTAYVFV
+64 TKDTAYVFL
-73 NDADKAEL
+73 NDKGKAEL
-81 LHEVPLKDIED
+81 LHEVPLKDIEE

-115 LHYTHSLAKRFSKVA
+115 LHYTHSLASRFTKVA

-140 EIPDSDDDDDKR
+140 DIPAIDDEEDRR
-152 CEKCGRLLP
+152 CPTCGRFLR
-161 EGSKVCPACVN
+161 EGSKVCPACLN
-172 KAQVLKRLL
+172 KAEVLKRLL

-188 RQLGFIAV
+188 RRLAGIALLMV
-196 LMLAAAVIGL
+196 LATGISVV
-206 IGPYLNKPFWDNLFT
+206 GPYLNKPFWDNLF
-221 LGKKVNFPYV
+221 GRNVRFPYLL
-231 VRVPGQS
+231 RIPGQPRS
-238 RPVDIL
+238 LDLL
-244 VTLVLLYAGIWIVS
+244 VTIVVTYLGTWLVS

-269 AWITGR
+269 AWISGR

-313 ALNSF
+313 ALNNF
-318 MNQMLQYYLVSTLQ
+318 MNQLLQYYVVSTLQ
-332 IVGAVVMMIVL
+332 IVSSIAMMAVL

-360 LSLRFFGRLKR
+360 LSIKFFNRLKR
-371 QWHRYYHMWSR
+371 QYHRYWHMWSR
-382 VAAVLHDSL
+382 VGAVLHDAL
-391 AGIRVIRAFAQ
+391 AGIRVIRAFAR
-402 EDQEIDRFNQRV
+402 EDEEIVRFNQRV
-414 NAVYTADAQ
+414 SAVYTADAQ
-423 VAAASNTF
+423 VAAASATF
-431 WPTIGLLNSFS
+431 WPTMGLLNNLS
-442 TAIIWMVGGMQ
+442 TAIIWLVGGIF
-453 VLRGEISGGTL
+453 VLRDHSSPGTL
-464 FAFLQYYGMFTANF
+464 MAFLGFNAMFSGNF

-505 IEIDDVEHPVR
+505 VEVADLPDPVR
-516 MPDMKGDIE
+516 MPDMKGDVE
-525 FRHVNFGYEPI
+525 FRNVNFGYEPI

-541 DVCIHIEPGE
+541 DVSVHIEPGE
-551 MIGLVGHSGAGKTTL
+551 MIGLVGHSGAGKTTFINL
-566 INVISRFYDVTEGEI
+566 ICRFYDVIDGEV

-586 NVRNIAM
+586 DVRRIAM

-610 NGTIIDNI
+610 NGTIMDNI
-618 AYAKR
+618 AYAR
-623 DSSREE
+623 NDASREE

-679 RILILDEAT
+679 KILILDEAT

-696 SQIQQALSRL
+696 SQIQQALARL

-732 EGKIAEMGTHDE
+732 EGRIAEMGSHDE
-744 LMEKMGV
+744 LMEKHGV
-751 YRRLVDIQQ
+751 FRRLVDIQE
-760 ELSKITAVDG
+760 ELSKIKAVDG